1 MLGIHFYDGY
11 VYASH
16 NTFTDFYDDAHKIAG
31 AISFKAMRSIRAEFK
46 HSFFDFEDGLE
57 GNYVKGLPKYSF
69 GAHKSEY
76 RGLAYDID
84 GTITG
89 WPGTTI
95 VPDRPFFTSS
105 LCESRPHWGNMSV
118 CPHTYASIRGAWS
131 LDHGNYIVTRDDLGR
146 DVDPCLSGGDSP
158 CHYHVGAISVDHSY
172 IVAPATY
179 TWDQIDLRIGD
190 LPEGDLLRVGVCFPL
205 NSTITVSG
213 TPEPQEVDSMEQLME
228 DTSGSGYFVD
238 HGVGVLFRRF
248 RGDGGEERGV
258 QIVVTELASEDVDC
272 TTRAYPKYQ
281 VPPL

>member
-95 VPDRPFFTSS
+95 VPDRPFFTRFE
-105 LCESRPHWGNMSV
+105 LLWQGF
-118 CPHTYASIRGAWS
+118 
-131 LDHGNYIVTRDDLGR
+131 
-146 DVDPCLSGGDSP
+146 LS
-158 CHYHVGAISVDHSY
+158 
-172 IVAPATY
+172 T
-179 TWDQIDLRIGD
+179 L
-190 LPEGDLLRVGVCFPL
+190 
-205 NSTITVSG
+205 
-213 TPEPQEVDSMEQLME
+213 
-228 DTSGSGYFVD
+228 
-238 HGVGVLFRRF
+238 
-248 RGDGGEERGV
+248 
-258 QIVVTELASEDVDC
+258 
-272 TTRAYPKYQ
+272 
-281 VPPL
+281 